1 MADRKAELERK
12 KAKLEELRKEKQRR
26 QQEREKQEIADSHR
40 VLRGEADQTV
50 TMDKLLEQFGVKP
63 VSDVL
68 SSYVPTAQ
76 EPSNQSTPDSSL
88 QSVQSPLPTRK
99 SLSRRKAQLSVF
111 SVQTTDI
118 PPKETVTYSKQTQT
132 VASPERG
139 DEYNLHPALEWDD
152 EFPVL
157 TYDRTDE
164 DDSSLPHLDGG
175 YASRGNVLPPGILH
189 HGMPQVKDVKP
200 AVTEVDEAKQESQRQ
215 KQVRD
220 LSDEEKQMILLS
232 EDFNRFFDQSSRI
245 IERALG
251 EQSDIFVDY
260 TGASES
266 DNNIDD
272 RSGYKIHL
280 NRCFYDDRWSRNRCV
295 TCMDWSPQFPELL
308 VASYHNNEDS
318 PHDPDGVCLVWNTR
332 FKKSTPE
339 YIFHC
344 QSPVL
349 SCCFARFHP
358 NLILGGTYSGKIVLW
373 DNRSPKRTPVQRSP
387 LSAMAHTHPVYCLSV
402 VGTQNSHSLISIS
415 TDGKMCSWSL
425 DMLAQPQETLD
436 LQQRQ
441 SRAVAATC
449 MAFPQPTSDINNFV
463 VGSEEGIIY
472 SACRHGPRAGIVD
485 TYEGHQ
491 GPIRGL
497 DCHNSQGPIDFS
509 HLFLTSSVDWTVKLW
524 SLKEN
529 KPLYSFEDNGDYVYD
544 VAWSPIHP
552 AVFATV
558 DGMGRVDVWNLNQ
571 DTEVPVTSIVVDGN
585 PALNRVKW
593 TQSGMN
599 LTVGDDTGKIWVYE
613 LGEQLAVPRSDEWTR
628 LVHTL
633 QELHQNQLDE
643 DMDKVNFGVGGG
655 LGSMGSSASL
665 GIGSNISQLAG
676 TTSPPSSLSSLSSTS
691 SSVPLR

>member
-26 QQEREKQEIADSHR
+26 QQERERQEVENSHR
-40 VLRGEADQTV
+40 VLREGDQNV
-50 TMDKLLEQFGVKP
+50 TMDDLLKREGLKP
-63 VSDVL
+63 VSD
-68 SSYVPTAQ
+68 
-76 EPSNQSTPDSSL
+76 
-88 QSVQSPLPTRK
+88 
-99 SLSRRKAQLSVF
+99 
-111 SVQTTDI
+111 
-118 PPKETVTYSKQTQT
+118 
-132 VASPERG
+132 
-139 DEYNLHPALEWDD
+139 EYNLNPALEWDD

-157 TYDRTDE
+157 TYDRTEE
-164 DDSSLPHLDGG
+164 DDSSLPNLDGS
-175 YASRGNVLPPGILH
+175 YASRNSVLPPGILP
-189 HGMPQVKDVKP
+189 HGMPQVKAMTSVEEAAFKQEGQAQSKP
-200 AVTEVDEAKQESQRQ
+200 ARE
-215 KQVRD
+215 
-220 LSDEEKQMILLS
+220 LSEEEKQMILMT
-232 EDFNRFFDQSSRI
+232 EDFQRFFGQSSRI
-245 IERALG
+245 IERALS
-251 EQSDIFVDY
+251 EQVDIFMDY
-260 TGASES
+260 TGTSET
-266 DNNIDD
+266 DNNVDD

-280 NRCFYDDRWSRNRCV
+280 NRCFYDERWSRNRCV

-449 MAFPQPTSDINNFV
+449 MAFPQPQSDINNFI
-463 VGSEEGIIY
+463 VGSEEGTIY
-472 SACRHGPRAGIVD
+472 SAGRHGPRAGIID

-491 GPIRGL
+491 GPIRGM

-558 DGMGRVDVWNLNQ
+558 DGMGRLDVWNLNQ
-571 DTEVPVTSIVVDGN
+571 DTEVPVTSINVDGN

-599 LTVGDDTGKIWVYE
+599 LTVGDDNGKIWLYE
-613 LGEQLAVPRSDEWTR
+613 VGEQLAVPRADEWTR

-643 DMDKVNFGVGGG
+643 DMEKLNFGIGSG
-655 LGSMGSSASL
+655 LGSGPASSSL
-665 GIGSNISQLAG
+665 GIGSSISQLAG
-676 TTSPPSSLSSLSSTS
+676 TTSPPSSLGSLSSS

>member
-12 KAKLEELRKEKQRR
+12 KAKLQALREEKVRR
-26 QQEREKQEIADSHR
+26 QKEREQQELESSHR
-40 VLRGEADQTV
+40 VIRGEMDQKV
-50 TMDKLLEQFGVKP
+50 NIDDLLTSVGVKP

-68 SSYVPTAQ
+68 SSYSSLPPSAQ
-76 EPSNQSTPDSSL
+76 ELSNQSTPDSSL
-88 QSVQSPLPTRK
+88 QSVQSPLLSRKTRK
-99 SLSRRKAQLSVF
+99 KPQLCIV

-118 PPKETVTYSKQTQT
+118 PPKEVVKYAKHTQT
-132 VASPERG
+132 AASPERG
-139 DEYNLHPALEWDD
+139 AHQVDYY
-152 EFPVL
+152 VL
-157 TYDRTDE
+157 TYDRTEE
-164 DDSSLPHLDGG
+164 DDSSLPHIDGG
-175 YASRGNVLPPGILH
+175 YAPRNSVLPPGILP

-200 AVTEVDEAKQESQRQ
+200 AMTAVEEAAIKQDGQQ
-215 KQVRD
+215 TRD
-220 LSDEEKQMILLS
+220 LSDEEKQMILMT
-232 EDFNRFFDQSSRI
+232 EDFQRFFDQSSRI
-245 IERALG
+245 IERALS
-251 EQSDIFVDY
+251 EHVDLFVDY
-260 TGASES
+260 SGASET
-266 DNNIDD
+266 DNNVED

-280 NRCFYDDRWSRNRCV
+280 TRCFYDERWSRNRCV

-387 LSAMAHTHPVYCLSV
+387 LSASAHTHPVYCLSV

-449 MAFPQPTSDINNFV
+449 MAFPQPQSDINNLI
-463 VGSEEGIIY
+463 VGSEEGTIY
-472 SACRHGPRAGIVD
+472 SAGRHGPRAGIVD

-491 GPIRGL
+491 GPIRGM

-524 SLKEN
+524 SLKES

-558 DGMGRVDVWNLNQ
+558 DGMGRLDVWNLNQ
-571 DTEVPVTSIVVDGN
+571 DTEVPVTSIMVDGN

-593 TQSGMN
+593 MQSGMN
-599 LTVGDDTGKIWVYE
+599 LTVGDDNGKIWVYE
-613 LGEQLAVPRSDEWTR
+613 VGEQLAVPRADEWTR

-633 QELHQNQLDE
+633 QELRQNQLDE
-643 DMDKVNFGVGGG
+643 DMDKINFGLSGSLGGG
-655 LGSMGSSASL
+655 AGSSS
-665 GIGSNISQLAG
+665 ISQLTS
-676 TTSPPSSLSSLSSTS
+676 TTSPPSSLGSMSSAS